1 MNAARE
7 LNVLVPMGTDH
18 AEKIGISRASARRRL
33 PIPWIVLAPL
43 LVACGGVGDAAPDSE
58 VVGQDR
64 APLYLGTPG
73 AAADSTAS
81 NVVALRIGDGASFL
95 LCSGALV
102 APNVVLTARHCVA
115 QKLSDTVACDEDGLS
130 MQGPQVGANVPPG
143 TLHVFVGA
151 TPNLYGTPAANG
163 RALFAPTG
171 DTLCNSD
178 IAFIVLD
185 RPLTGIAPIPIR
197 LASAARA
204 GEVVHVVGYGT
215 NDQGLPTG
223 VRLRTQPLP
232 VRAVGR
238 GISRNHTPLAT
249 HEFELGRS
257 ACDGDSGGP
266 AIGEATGAVLGVVSR
281 GASCNDDFGHVF
293 VQPSGFRALLDQA
306 FAYAGAQPIAEPPLA
321 STAGATEPPDLTAG
335 RHGCAAAGAGLPGSP
350 PGAGLVGVLLAFV
363 ARRRRRS
370 E

>member
-1 MNAARE
+1 MR
-7 LNVLVPMGTDH
+7 
-18 AEKIGISRASARRRL
+18 SRL

-43 LVACGGVGDAAPDSE
+43 LAACGAGDGSTTESVGNDEAAI
-58 VVGQDR
+58 
-64 APLYLGTPG
+64 YLGAG
-73 AAADSTAS
+73 ATGGADTTSA
-81 NVVALRIGDGASFL
+81 NVVALKIGDGATFL

-115 QKLSDTVACDEDGLS
+115 QKLSDTVACDEDGHS
-130 MQGPQVGANVPPG
+130 MQGPQVGANVLPS

-151 TPNLYGTPAANG
+151 TPNLYGAPVANG

-171 DTLCNSD
+171 DTLCNAD
-178 IAFIVLD
+178 LAFVVLD
-185 RPLTGIAPIPIR
+185 HAITGIDPMPIR
-197 LASAARA
+197 LDGAARV
-204 GEVVHVVGYGT
+204 GEPVHVVGYGN
-215 NDQGLPTG
+215 NDRGMATG
-223 VRLRTQPLP
+223 VRLRTAPLA

-238 GISRNHTPLAT
+238 GLSRNQTPLAT

-266 AIGEATGAVLGVVSR
+266 AIGEGTGAVVGVVSR

-293 VQPSGFRALLDQA
+293 VEPSGFRALLDKA

-321 STAGATEPPDLTAG
+321 NSTGANTPPPDLTSGSHA
-335 RHGCAAAGAGLPGSP
+335 CAVVGVGTPASSGAGFL
-350 PGAGLVGVLLAFV
+350 GVFLAV
-363 ARRRRRS
+363 LALRRRRA